1 MKDILSASLRSGL
14 SSGFVVL
21 FVVMCI
27 YGLGQVWKNAKA
39 QPMNYYQQ
47 VKHAY

>member
-14 SSGFVVL
+14 SSGLVVL

-27 YGLGQVWKNAKA
+27 YGLGQVWRKANANPQTFSQA
-39 QPMNYYQQ
+39 
-47 VKHAY
+47 VRL